1 MRQIYYT
8 LCTLLRE
15 CGSNIIRVI
24 SLSLGL
30 TIGVLLFSQIA
41 FELSYEQCYPEA
53 ERLALVR
60 CQMTNAST
68 GETRGDDGENS
79 YDYTVFDV
87 VAATLAQDMPDE
99 IETASCVLPQT
110 GFSIYYEDKLLSDIN
125 YIYGDTCFF
134 QTFGIPVLK
143 GTPKDMIMPGSVFV
157 SQSFARRI
165 FGDENP
171 IGKVLSADKRH
182 DFTIRGIYKDV
193 PENTML
199 VHDFVVSV
207 HRNGG
212 YQGGAGWR
220 GNDVFYAFLRLRDA
234 SDIDKVNSNIQRVIK
249 KYTSLDLDGWKVEF
263 SAIPLVKRHLS
274 SPEVQKRLVIYGF
287 LGFAVF
293 FVAIM
298 NYMLISIA
306 TLSRR
311 AKGVGV
317 HKCNGASST
326 NIFNMFLVETGVLV
340 IISVLLSFLLIF
352 NTRGLIEDLLSVRLS
367 SLFTWETLWVPLLT
381 ILVLF
386 IVAGGMPGRLFSRIP
401 VTQVF
406 RRYTDGKKGWKR
418 SLLFVQFTGV
428 SFVLGLLLV
437 TLLQY
442 SHLMNRD
449 MGIVVPG
456 LTQAESWLPGKTVA
470 HIKDELRRQPMVEG
484 VTVAANS
491 VLGEYWTRGLMNNE
505 GKRITTLNFNYCH
518 YNYPEVMGIKIIEG
532 TDLKKQDDLL
542 VNEEVVRLMKWTD
555 GAVGKRLNDVPGT
568 IVGVFRD
575 IRNTSFYSP
584 QSPIAL
590 IGDEKYHA
598 NHAFNVRL
606 KEPYSENL
614 KRLNKFM
621 ENTFPNVA
629 LRFVLV
635 DDIIKGVYKDVYR
648 FRNSV
653 WITSAFILLIVIM
666 GLIGYVNDE
675 TQRRSKEIAIRKVN
689 GAEASHILGLLTR
702 DILYVSVISILVGTT
717 VSYFAGQAWLDQFAE
732 QIDLNPL
739 LFAATALFVQ
749 LLIVIC
755 VVLKA
760 WHIANENPVNS
771 IKAE

>member
-8 LCTLLRE
+8 IRTLLRE
-15 CGSNIIRVI
+15 RGSNIIRII

-41 FELSYEQCYPEA
+41 FELSYEKCYPEA

-60 CQMTNAST
+60 CQMTNLST
-68 GETRGDDGENS
+68 GETAGDDGETS

-87 VAATLAQDMPDE
+87 VAPTLAEEMPKE
-99 IETASCVLPQT
+99 IEVASSVLSM
-110 GFSIYYEDKLLSDIN
+110 GSANIYYEDKLLPDAD
-125 YIYGDTCFF
+125 YIFADTCFF
-134 QTFGIPVLK
+134 QTFGIPVLE
-143 GTPKDMIMPGSVFV
+143 GNPKDMIMPGSVFV
-157 SQSFARRI
+157 SEHFARET
-165 FGDENP
+165 FGDESP
-171 IGKVLSADKRH
+171 VGKVLSVEKQNTL
-182 DFTIRGIYKDV
+182 TIRGIYKDV

-199 VHDFVVSV
+199 THDFVISV
-207 HRNGG
+207 HQNGG
-212 YQGGAGWR
+212 YHAGAGWR

-456 LTQAESWLPGKTVA
+456 LTQAESWLPGETVA

-614 KRLNKFM
+614 KRLNEFADK
-621 ENTFPNVA
+621 TFPNVA
-629 LRFVLV
+629 LHFSSV
-635 DDIIKGVYKDVYR
+635 DGMIKDIYKSVYR

-653 WITSAFILLIVIM
+653 WITSSFILLIVIM

-717 VSYFAGQAWLDQFAE
+717 VSYFAGQSWLDQFAE

>member
-8 LCTLLRE
+8 IRTLLRE
-15 CGSNIIRVI
+15 RGSNIIRII

-30 TIGVLLFSQIA
+30 TIGILLFSQIA

-60 CQMTNAST
+60 CQRINLST
-68 GETRGDDGENS
+68 GETAGDDKETS

-87 VAATLAQDMPDE
+87 LASTLAEEMPKE
-99 IETASCVLPQT
+99 VEVASSVL
-110 GFSIYYEDKLLSDIN
+110 SIWSANIYYEDKLLPDAD
-125 YIYGDTCFF
+125 YIFADTCFF
-134 QTFGIPVLK
+134 QTFGIPVLQ
-143 GTPKDMIMPGSVFV
+143 GNPKDMIMPGSVFV
-157 SQSFARRI
+157 SEHFARET
-165 FGDENP
+165 FGDEDP
-171 IGKVLSADKRH
+171 VGKVLSAEKQNTL
-182 DFTIRGIYKDV
+182 TIRGIYKDV

-199 VHDFVVSV
+199 THDFVISV
-207 HRNGG
+207 HQNGG
-212 YQGGAGWR
+212 YHSGAGWR
-220 GNDVFYAFLRLRDA
+220 GNDVFYAFLRLRHA
-234 SDIDKVNSNIQRVIK
+234 SDIDKVNADIQRVIG
-249 KYTSLDLDGWKVEF
+249 KYTDLEYDGWKVEF
-263 SAIPLVKRHLS
+263 SAIPLVKLHLV
-274 SPEVQKRLVIYGF
+274 SPDVQKRLVIYGF
-287 LGFAVF
+287 LGFAIF

-326 NIFNMFLVETGVLV
+326 HIFRMFMAETGILV
-340 IISVLLSFLLIF
+340 ILSVLLSFLLII
-352 NTRGLIEDLLSVRLS
+352 NARDLIEDLLSVRLS

-386 IVAGGMPGRLFSRIP
+386 IL
-401 VTQVF
+401 
-406 RRYTDGKKGWKR
+406 
-418 SLLFVQFTGV
+418 
-428 SFVLGLLLV
+428 VLGLLLV

-442 SHLMNRD
+442 SHLMSRD

-456 LTQAESWLPGKTVA
+456 LAQAQTWLPKESVE
-470 HIKDELRRQPMVEG
+470 HIKDDLNRQPMVEG
-484 VTVAANS
+484 VTVAVNG
-491 VLGEYWTRGLMNNE
+491 VLGEYWTRGLMGND
-505 GKRITTLNFNYCH
+505 GKRIATLNYNSCH
-518 YNYPEVMGIKIIEG
+518 YNYPEVMGIEIIEG
-532 TDLKKQDDLL
+532 TTLKKQNDLL
-542 VNEEVVRLMKWTD
+542 VNEELVRLMKWTD
-555 GAVGKRLNDVPGT
+555 GAVGKTVNDIQGT

-575 IRNTSFYSP
+575 IRNKSFYVS
-584 QSPIAL
+584 QSPIVL
-590 IGDEKYHA
+590 IGDENA
-598 NHAFNVRL
+598 NHAFDVRL
-606 KEPYSENL
+606 KEPYNENL
-614 KRLNKFM
+614 KRLNEFV
-621 ENTFPNVA
+621 ENTYPNIS
-629 LRFVLV
+629 LRFILV
-635 DDIIKGVYKDVYR
+635 DQMVKNIYKDVYR

>member
-8 LCTLLRE
+8 IRTLLRE
-15 CGSNIIRVI
+15 RGSNIIRVI

-30 TIGVLLFSQIA
+30 TIGILLFSQIA
-41 FELSYEQCYPEA
+41 FELSYEQCYPDA

-60 CQMTNAST
+60 CQITNLNT
-68 GETRGDDGENS
+68 GETAGDESGTS

-87 VAATLAQDMPDE
+87 TAATLAQDMPNE
-99 IETASCVLPQT
+99 IEIASCVFAN
-110 GFSIYYEDKLLSDIN
+110 GGANIYKEDKLLSGIN
-125 YIYGDTCFF
+125 YIYADTCFF

-143 GTPKDMIMPGSVFV
+143 GNPKDMIMPGSVFV
-157 SQSFARRI
+157 SEHFARET

-171 IGKVLSADKRH
+171 VGKVLSIQKQEEL
-182 DFTIRGIYKDV
+182 TIRGIYKDV

-199 VHDFVVSV
+199 THDFVISI
-207 HRNGG
+207 HQNGG
-212 YQGGAGWR
+212 YHAGAGWG

-234 SDIDKVNSNIQRVIK
+234 SDIDKVNANIQRVIG
-249 KYTSLDLDGWKVEF
+249 KYTSLEFDGWKVEF
-263 SAIPLVKRHLS
+263 SAIPLVKRHLD
-274 SPEVQKRLVIYGF
+274 SPDVQKRLVIYGF
-287 LGFAVF
+287 LGFAIF

-317 HKCNGASST
+317 HKCNGASSA
-326 NIFNMFLVETGVLV
+326 NIFNMFLAETGILI
-340 IISVLLSFLLIF
+340 IISILLSFLLII

-381 ILVLF
+381 VFVLF
-386 IVAGGMPGRLFSRIP
+386 ILAGGIPGRLFSRIP

-456 LTQAESWLPGKTVA
+456 LAQAQTWLPKESVE
-470 HIKDELRRQPMVEG
+470 HVKDELRRQPMVEG
-484 VTVAANS
+484 VTVAVNG
-491 VLGEYWTRGLMNNE
+491 VLGEYWTRGLIGND
-505 GKRITTLNFNYCH
+505 GKRIATLNFNSCH

-532 TDLKKQDDLL
+532 TTIKKQDDLL
-542 VNEEVVRLMKWTD
+542 VNEELVRLMKWTD
-555 GAVGKRLNDVPGT
+555 GAVGKKLNDIQGT

-575 IRNTSFYSP
+575 IRNTSFYAS
-584 QSPIAL
+584 QSPIVL
-590 IGDEKYHA
+590 IGDENA
-598 NHAFNVRL
+598 NHAFDVRL
-606 KEPYSENL
+606 KEPYDENL
-614 KRLNKFM
+614 KRLNEFV
-621 ENTFPNVA
+621 ESTFPNVS

-635 DDIIKGVYKDVYR
+635 DSMVKDIYKNVYR

-653 WITSAFILLIVIM
+653 WITSGFILLIVIM

-689 GAEASHILGLLTR
+689 GAEASHVLRLLTR
-702 DILYVSVISILVGTT
+702 DILYVSVISILIGTV

-739 LFAATALFVQ
+739 LFVGTALSVQ